1 MNVVGLNLRNYKNDR
16 QMQQWWSSIYLMI
29 RFFWKVFTLNIIAF
43 SLHMIFVEIKK
54 LSNFSKKKKKR
65 QRDLHE
71 YFLRQIF
78 HASEKWIV
86 DDFMDS
92 FHWS

>member
-16 QMQQWWSSIYLMI
+16 QMQQWWISTYLMKRI
-29 RFFWKVFTLNIIAF
+29 FWKVCILNIISF

-54 LSNFSKKKKKR
+54 LSIFQKKKKR

-71 YFLRQIF
+71 YFLMQIF